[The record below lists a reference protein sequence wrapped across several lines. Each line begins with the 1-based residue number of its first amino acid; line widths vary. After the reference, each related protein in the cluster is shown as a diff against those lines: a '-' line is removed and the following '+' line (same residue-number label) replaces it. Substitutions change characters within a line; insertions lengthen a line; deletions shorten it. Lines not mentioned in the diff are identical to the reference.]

1 MIVTA
6 ISDLHGQ
13 IDTLENI
20 IPESDILCICGDI
33 IPLNIQNNI
42 EESDKWFSKVF
53 IPKLQS
59 LKVNEIYIIAGNHDK
74 FMENRKHIIEDMLI
88 GTNITYLEDEVAEYL
103 DEETGKV
110 WKIWGTPWCHI
121 FGNWS
126 FMREPEFLKEKYS
139 LIPDDTDILLTHDA
153 PFGRNDVLLEG
164 FWRNGKH
171 IGNYELVDELDIKH
185 PKYHFT
191 GHLHSTDH
199 NLVDYE
205 GTMTACVSLLD
216 EDYEINYDPLT
227 IIIK

>member
-1 MIVTA
+1 MVITA

-13 IDTLENI
+13 IDTLEDI

-42 EESDKWFSKVF
+42 PKSDKWFSKIF

-59 LKVNEIYIIAGNHDK
+59 LKVNEIYFIAGNHDK
-74 FMENRKHIIEDMLI
+74 FLENRKCIIENMLI
-88 GTNITYLEDEVAEYL
+88 GTNITYLEDEAAEYL

-126 FMREPEFLKEKYS
+126 FMRESEFLNEKFS
-139 LIPDDTDILLTHDA
+139 LIPDDVDILLTHDA

-171 IGNYELVDELDIKH
+171 IGNYELTDVLGIKH

-199 NLVDYE
+199 NIVDYE
-205 GTMTACVSLLD
+205 GTMTACVSLLN
-216 EDYEINYDPLT
+216 EDYKINYEPLT
-227 IIIK
+227 III